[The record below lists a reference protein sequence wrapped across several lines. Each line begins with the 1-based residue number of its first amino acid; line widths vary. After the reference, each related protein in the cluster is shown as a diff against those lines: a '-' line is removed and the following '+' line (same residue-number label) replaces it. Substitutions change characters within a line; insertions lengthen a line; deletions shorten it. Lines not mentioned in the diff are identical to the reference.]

1 MTSITEIRNTLHQMQ
16 KRELL
21 QHGEYKGKSW
31 FEYMFSIRLTI
42 VNIDMEETCDTMLPP
57 LGKLIA
63 GWESKQ
69 AELPE
74 LLVQSSSI
82 GEL

>member
-1 MTSITEIRNTLHQMQ
+1 
-16 KRELL
+16 
-21 QHGEYKGKSW
+21 
-31 FEYMFSIRLTI
+31 
-42 VNIDMEETCDTMLPP
+42 MEETCDTMLPP

>member
-1 MTSITEIRNTLHQMQ
+1 MS
-16 KRELL
+16 
-21 QHGEYKGKSW
+21 
-31 FEYMFSIRLTI
+31 SIRLTI
-42 VNIDMEETCDTMLPP
+42 VNIDVKETCDTMLPP
-57 LGKLIA
+57 LGRLIA
-63 GWESKQ
+63 DWESKQ